1 MTADNPARGALL
13 VTGAALMFA
22 SMGMLVRFA
31 SLQLAHEQV
40 VFFRSLF
47 GFLILVPVLLQRGV
61 IRTLRT
67 ERLLLHIV
75 RSLFGLAAM
84 YCFFY
89 AIAHLPLSNAVLLNF
104 TAPLFIPFIAV
115 LWLSE
120 RVTVRV
126 AIAIVVGFIGVV
138 FVLQPSSGLYS
149 KAALVGLASGAF
161 AAVAMV
167 ALRGL
172 SSSESPLRVVAWFS
186 ITCTLVSALP
196 VMLAWHVPPWSPL
209 LLTAGAGLF
218 ATAGQYLL
226 SKGYGYA
233 PAAQIGPFTYAS
245 VVFAAVYGWYFW
257 REVPDLLSVAG
268 TALIVIAGVLAMRR
282 QNSKPEP
289 VAGMEMS

>member
-47 GFLILVPVLLQRGV
+47 GLLILVPILLQQGV
-61 IRTLRT
+61 INTLRT
-67 ERLLLHIV
+67 ERLILHVV

-89 AIAHLPLSNAVLLNF
+89 AIAHLPLSSAVLLNF
-104 TAPLFIPFIAV
+104 TAPLFIPFIAI
-115 LWLSE
+115 LWLNES
-120 RVTVRV
+120 VTGRV
-126 AIAIVVGFIGVV
+126 AVAIIIGFIGVL
-138 FVLQPSSGLYS
+138 FVLQPGGGMYS
-149 KAALVGLASGAF
+149 PAALVGLASGAF

-186 ITCTLVSALP
+186 ITCTLISAVP
-196 VMLAWHVPPWSPL
+196 VLLAWHTPPWPAVFL
-209 LLTAGAGLF
+209 AAGAGLF

-245 VVFAAVYGWYFW
+245 VVFAALYGWYFW
-257 REVPDLLSVAG
+257 HEVPDLLSVAG
-268 TALIVIAGVLAMRR
+268 TILIFTAGVLAMRK
-282 QNSKPEP
+282 QNSEAESIAEADMP
-289 VAGMEMS
+289 